1 MTIRGGGGPRDPR
14 TQPQPMDDEP
24 WVGEDWP
31 DREGR
36 WAASPHRNGRRGGG
50 GGLGIGGFLR
60 FMLFTLVMAAIV
72 LVGLLTVLRPVVAG
86 AIVDW
91 AYDNQGALRV
101 PFVADIVREHLGPEL
116 TDRASADAT
125 EVEFEIVAGDT
136 SQTLATRLSAEGLI
150 KSERAFLFEATRRE
164 LTPKLQAGNYHIAR
178 NLTPDEVVTALV
190 ENRIVI
196 TVVSVNF
203 REGLRLEQITA
214 KLQTLEPPVTI
225 DAQEFYDIVKKP
237 PAELLADYPWLT
249 EQAGLPEGAS
259 LEGFLAPATYDVVAA
274 TTAEDLVRQ
283 MLDAFYRQVGPD
295 RMVVPASRGMTF
307 YEILALAAIVEKEA
321 VLDDERWL
329 IAGVYQNRLDG
340 GNRTRLLEADPT
352 VLYAIDTV
360 KLGEMPFDDW
370 QTFAFW
376 NPAGVPLAGVELPE
390 ALAGYNTYKVRG
402 LPPGPICTPSVASI
416 DASLQPD
423 TTDNFL
429 FFLAIPGSDPPGAH
443 DFSKTIEE
451 HNEKKREYGY
461 T

>member
-1 MTIRGGGGPRDPR
+1 MTVRGGGRPRDPR
-14 TQPQPMDDEP
+14 TQARPLDDEYY
-24 WVGEDWP
+24 VDEDWRSR
-31 DREGR
+31 DAR
-36 WAASPHRNGRRGGG
+36 WAAHPPRNGRRRGG
-50 GGLGIGGFLR
+50 GGLGIGGFLK
-60 FMLFTLVMAAIV
+60 FLVFTLVMAAVV
-72 LVGLLTVLRPVVAG
+72 LVGLLTVLRPVAAG

-91 AYDNQGALRV
+91 AYDNQGALRI
-101 PFVADIVREHLGPEL
+101 PFVADIVRERLGPEL
-116 TDRASADAT
+116 TDKASADAT

-136 SQTLATRLSAEGLI
+136 PKTLATRLSSEGLI
-150 KSERAFLFEATRRE
+150 KSEKAFLFEATRSE
-164 LTPKLQAGNYHIAR
+164 LTPKLQAGNYRIAR
-178 NLTPDEVVTALV
+178 NLTPAEVVTALV

-237 PAELLADYPWLT
+237 PAELLVDFPWLT

-259 LEGFLAPATYDVVAA
+259 LEGFLAPATYDVVAE

-283 MLDAFYRQVGPD
+283 MLDAYYRQVGPD
-295 RMVVPASRGMTF
+295 RMVVPSSRGMTF
-307 YEILALAAIVEKEA
+307 YEILALASIVEKEA

-340 GNRTRLLEADPT
+340 LNQTRLLEADPT
-352 VLYAIDTV
+352 VLYAIDT
-360 KLGEMPFDDW
+360 LRLDEMAFADW

-390 ALAGYNTYKVRG
+390 ALAGYNTYKVQG

-416 DASLQPD
+416 DAALQPD
-423 TTDNFL
+423 ITDKFI

-443 DFSKTIEE
+443 DFSKTLDE
-451 HNEKKREYGY
+451 HNEKKKKYGY

>member
-1 MTIRGGGGPRDPR
+1 
-14 TQPQPMDDEP
+14 
-24 WVGEDWP
+24 
-31 DREGR
+31 
-36 WAASPHRNGRRGGG
+36 
-50 GGLGIGGFLR
+50 
-60 FMLFTLVMAAIV
+60 MLFAVIMAAVV
-72 LVGLLTVLRPVVAG
+72 LAGLLTVLRPVVAG

-91 AYDNQGALRV
+91 AYDNPGALRV
-101 PFVADIVREHLGPEL
+101 PLVADLVREHLGPEL
-116 TDRASADAT
+116 TDKASADAT
-125 EVEFEIVAGDT
+125 EADFEIVVGDT
-136 SQTLATRLSAEGLI
+136 PRTLATRLKSEGLI
-150 KSERAFLFEATRRE
+150 KSERAFLFEATQRE

-214 KLQTLEPPVTI
+214 KLEIQEPPVTI
-225 DAQEFYDIVKKP
+225 DPQEFYDIVKKP

-259 LEGFLAPATYDVVAA
+259 LEGFLAPATYDVVAE

-295 RMVVPASRGMTF
+295 RMAVPASRGMTF
-307 YEILALAAIVEKEA
+307 YQVLTLGSIVEREA

-329 IAGVYQNRLDG
+329 IAGVYQYRLDG
-340 GNRTRLLEADPT
+340 GLRTRLLEADPT

-360 KLGEMPFDDW
+360 KLSEMAFDEW
-370 QTFAFW
+370 QNFLFW
-376 NPAGVPLAGVELPE
+376 SPKDLPPLGTVELPE
-390 ALAGYNTYKVRG
+390 ALAGYNSYKVRG

-416 DASLQPD
+416 DAALEPD
-423 TTDNFL
+423 TSEKFL
-429 FFLAIPGSDPPGAH
+429 FFLAIPNSDPRGAH
-443 DFSKTIEE
+443 DFSKTLAE
-451 HNEKKREYGY
+451 HNEKKKQYGY

>member
-1 MTIRGGGGPRDPR
+1 MTLRGGGRPRDPR
-14 TQPQPMDDEP
+14 TEARPLDDES
-24 WVGEDWP
+24 WVDEDWRSR
-31 DREGR
+31 DAR
-36 WAASPHRNGRRGGG
+36 WAANPARNGRRRGG
-50 GGLGIGGFLR
+50 GGLGIGGLLR
-60 FMLFTLVMAAIV
+60 FLLFALVMAGVV

-86 AIVDW
+86 VIVDW
-91 AYDNQGALRV
+91 AYDNQGALRI
-101 PFVADIVREHLGPEL
+101 PFVADIVRERLGPEL
-116 TDRASADAT
+116 TDRASGDST
-125 EVEFEIVAGDT
+125 EVEFEIVTGDT
-136 SQTLATRLSAEGLI
+136 PKTLATRLMTEGLI
-150 KSERAFLFEATRRE
+150 KSEKAFLFEATRAE
-164 LTPKLQAGNYHIAR
+164 LTPKLQAGNYSIAR
-178 NLTPDEVVTALV
+178 NLTPAEVVTALV

-203 REGLRLEQITA
+203 REQLRLEQVTA

-259 LEGFLAPATYDVVAA
+259 LEGFLGAATYDVVAE

-295 RMVVPASRGMTF
+295 RMVVPSSRGMTF
-307 YEILALAAIVEKEA
+307 YQVMTLASLVEREA

-370 QTFAFW
+370 KEFAFW
-376 NPAGVPLAGVELPE
+376 NPVGVPLADVALPE

-416 DASLQPD
+416 DAALQPD
-423 TTDNFL
+423 TTDKFL

-443 DFSKTIEE
+443 DFSKTLDE
-451 HNEKKREYGY
+451 HNEKKTKYGY

>member
-14 TQPQPMDDEP
+14 TQAQPMDDEP
-24 WVGEDWP
+24 WVDEDWRSR
-31 DREGR
+31 DAR
-36 WAASPHRNGRRGGG
+36 WAASPPRNGRRGGG
-50 GGLGIGGFLR
+50 SGLVGFLR
-60 FMLFTLVMAAIV
+60 FVLFATIMAAVV
-72 LVGLLTVLRPVVAG
+72 LAGLLTVLRPVVAG

-125 EVEFEIVAGDT
+125 EVEFEIVSGDT
-136 SQTLATRLSAEGLI
+136 PHVLATRLEAEGLI

-164 LTPKLQAGNYHIAR
+164 LTPRLQAGSYRIAR
-178 NLTPDEVVTALV
+178 NLTPDEVVTALI

-203 REGLRLEQITA
+203 RESLRLEQITA

-237 PAELLADYPWLT
+237 PPELLADYPWLT

-259 LEGFLAPATYDVVAA
+259 LEGFLAPATYDIVAD

-307 YEILALAAIVEKEA
+307 YQILALGAIVEREA

-329 IAGVYQNRLDG
+329 IAGVYQNRIDG

-352 VLYAIDTV
+352 VLYAIDTL
-360 KLGEMPFDDW
+360 KLAEMPFDEW
-370 QTFAFW
+370 QNFRFW
-376 NPAGVPLAGVELPE
+376 DPAGLPPLATVELPE
-390 ALAGYNTYKVRG
+390 ALAGYNTYRVRG

-416 DASLQPD
+416 DAALQPD
-423 TTDNFL
+423 TTDKFL
-429 FFLAIPGSDPPGAH
+429 FFVAIPDSDPRGAH
-443 DFSKTIEE
+443 DFSKTLAEHEE
-451 HNEKKREYGY
+451 KLRKYGY
-461 T
+461 R

>member
-1 MTIRGGGGPRDPR
+1 MTIRGGGRPRDPR
-14 TQPQPMDDEP
+14 TEEQPVDD
-24 WVGEDWP
+24 GTWP
-31 DREGR
+31 DDDWTNRDAR
-36 WAASPHRNGRRGGG
+36 WAVSPPRNGRRGGG
-50 GGLGIGGFLR
+50 LGGGLGGLLR
-60 FMLFTLVMAAIV
+60 FLLFAIIMAAVV
-72 LVGLLTVLRPVVAG
+72 LAGLLTVLRPVVAG
-86 AIVDW
+86 TIVDW
-91 AYDNQGALRV
+91 AYDNPGALRV
-101 PFVADIVREHLGPEL
+101 PFVADIVRERLGSEL
-116 TDRASADAT
+116 TDRASGNPT
-125 EVEFEIVAGDT
+125 EVEFEIVVGDT
-136 SQTLATRLSAEGLI
+136 PRTLASRLHAEDLI
-150 KSERAFLFEATRRE
+150 KSERAFLFEATRSE
-164 LTPKLQAGNYHIAR
+164 LAPKLQAGDYHIAR

-225 DAQEFYDIVKKP
+225 DPQEFYDIVKKP

-283 MLDAFYRQVGPD
+283 MLDAFYKQVGPD
-295 RMVVPASRGMTF
+295 RMAVPASRGMTF
-307 YEILALAAIVEKEA
+307 YEILALGSIVEREA

-329 IAGVYQNRLDG
+329 IAGVYQYRIDG

-360 KLGEMPFDDW
+360 KLDEMPFANW
-370 QTFAFW
+370 KEFLFW
-376 NPAGVPLAGVELPE
+376 SPKDLPPLGTVELPE

-416 DASLQPD
+416 VAALEPD
-423 TTDNFL
+423 TSDKFL
-429 FFLAIPGSDPPGAH
+429 FFLAIPDGAGAH
-443 DFSKTIEE
+443 DFSKTIAE
-451 HNEKKREYGY
+451 HNEKKKKYGY

>member
-1 MTIRGGGGPRDPR
+1 
-14 TQPQPMDDEP
+14 MDDEP
-24 WVGEDWP
+24 WVDEDWRNS
-31 DREGR
+31 DAR
-36 WAASPHRNGRRGGG
+36 WAAGPPRNGRRGGG
-50 GGLGIGGFLR
+50 GGSGIGGFLR
-60 FMLFTLVMAAIV
+60 FMLFAVIMAAVV
-72 LVGLLTVLRPVVAG
+72 LAGLLTVLRPVVAG

-91 AYDNQGALRV
+91 AYDNPGALRV
-101 PFVADIVREHLGPEL
+101 PLVADLVREHLGPEL
-116 TDRASADAT
+116 TDKASADAT
-125 EVEFEIVAGDT
+125 EADFEIVVGDT
-136 SQTLATRLSAEGLI
+136 PRTLATRLKSEGLI
-150 KSERAFLFEATRRE
+150 KSERAFLFEATQRE

-214 KLQTLEPPVTI
+214 KLEIQEPPVTI
-225 DAQEFYDIVKKP
+225 DPQEFYDIVKKP

-259 LEGFLAPATYDVVAA
+259 LEGFLAPATYDVVAE

-295 RMVVPASRGMTF
+295 RMAVPASRGMTF
-307 YEILALAAIVEKEA
+307 YQVLTLGSIVEREA

-329 IAGVYQNRLDG
+329 IAGVYQYRLDG
-340 GNRTRLLEADPT
+340 GLRTRLLEADPT

-360 KLGEMPFDDW
+360 KLSEMAFDEW
-370 QTFAFW
+370 QNFLFW
-376 NPAGVPLAGVELPE
+376 SPKDLPPLGTVELPE
-390 ALAGYNTYKVRG
+390 ALAGYNSYKVRG

-416 DASLQPD
+416 DAALEPD
-423 TTDNFL
+423 TSEKFL
-429 FFLAIPGSDPPGAH
+429 FFLAIPNSDPRGAH
-443 DFSKTIEE
+443 DFSKTLAE
-451 HNEKKREYGY
+451 HNEKKKEYGY